1 VSYRNSRDCAIKCS
15 QPLFRA
21 FLRQEIL
28 HKDAP
33 LLMGD
38 EAWALIETKE
48 DAAEAVRFIM
58 RIVSRR
64 ELDSD
69 PIKGRAWEFMAGRFE
84 CWKYDLPI

>member
-1 VSYRNSRDCAIKCS
+1 MKHRNSRDCAIKCS
-15 QPLFRA
+15 HPRFRA
-21 FLRQEIL
+21 FLRAEIM

-38 EAWALIETKE
+38 EAWILIETKE

-58 RIVSRR
+58 RIVSRS

-69 PIKGRAWEFMAGRFE
+69 PIKGKYWEFMAGRFE

>member
-1 VSYRNSRDCAIKCS
+1 MKCS

-64 ELDSD
+64 ELDSNPSKEKD
-69 PIKGRAWEFMAGRFE
+69 WYFMSGRFQG
-84 CWKYDLPI
+84 WKHDLPI